1 MLSLRL
7 FASLLAVAAVACS
20 SSAGSLEPAE
30 DLPPGV
36 ISTRGMELAKGLAIR
51 EIALF
56 QGPKVT
62 LMKDGAK
69 NETRPAPV
77 IANRRGLLRVYV
89 TPAED
94 WTARDVVATLT
105 LSGGLGKKVATAQKA
120 PTGPSTD
127 EDLESTFNFDI
138 DVDQIAFDTAYS
150 VTLKT
155 APDQKAA
162 GDGAAAQYPADAVGG
177 RSEPLE
183 PKYTGD
189 VLSVMIVPVQYNAD
203 GSGRLP
209 DTNEEQLERYRA
221 GFSKLYPARKVEIT
235 VREKPFPW
243 STPITRTGS
252 GFGEI
257 LNAMI
262 RLRQTDGAPK
272 GTYYYGAFAP
282 ASSFPTFCGGGC
294 VAGLSPLAERPD
306 QTWTAASVGLGFG
319 GDSAVG
325 TATHEVGHGHG
336 RNHSPCQPGGGT
348 INGLDTRYPYA
359 GATLGVWG
367 FDIEAK
373 ALVNPTKNKDFM
385 GYCQPDFVSD
395 YTFGALATRM
405 ATVYGSSAYEIKAA
419 PQRFALVAVDAEGRL
434 TSAGEVVSSD
444 PPFGEP
450 RPLTLALVDGKRVPV
465 TGAFYPYDHLP
476 GGLLVV
482 PVEGRGV
489 RAPVLAIEARELV
502 PGVTSKLDLAP

>member
-1 MLSLRL
+1 MRSFRLS
-7 FASLLAVAAVACS
+7 ASVEALAIALVAVACS
-20 SSAGSLEPAE
+20 SSSGSFEPAE

-36 ISTRGMELAKGLAIR
+36 ISTRGMELARGLAIS

-69 NETRPAPV
+69 NEVRPAPV
-77 IANRRGLLRVYV
+77 VANRRGLLRVYV
-89 TPAED
+89 TPAAD
-94 WTARDVVATLT
+94 WVPRDVVATLT
-105 LSGGLGKKVATAQKA
+105 LSGGFGKNVVATVQKA
-120 PTGPSTD
+120 PSGPSTD

-138 DVDQIAFDTAYS
+138 GVDQIAVDATYA

-155 APDQKAA
+155 APGQAAA
-162 GDGAAAQYPADAVGG
+162 GDGAAAQYPATGA
-177 RSEPLE
+177 EAMAPT
-183 PKYTGD
+183 YTGD
-189 VLSVMIVPVQYNAD
+189 VLRVMIVPVQYNAD

-209 DTNEEQLERYRA
+209 DTSDEQLELYRS
-221 GFSKLYPARKVEIT
+221 GFSKLYPARRVEIT
-235 VREKPFPW
+235 VREKPFAW

-262 RLRQTDGAPK
+262 RLRQNDGAPK

-282 ASSFPTFCGGGC
+282 AASFSTFCGGGC

-319 GDSAVG
+319 GDPSVG

-348 INGLDTRYPYA
+348 INGLDTRYPYS

-367 FDIEAK
+367 FDIEAR

-405 ATVYGSSAYEIKAA
+405 SEVYGSSAYVFRGA
-419 PQRFALVAVDAEGRL
+419 PQRFELVSVDGAGNL
-434 TSAGEVVSSD
+434 TSAGDVVSSEA
-444 PPFGEP
+444 PFGEP
-450 RPLTLALVDGKRVPV
+450 RPLTVALVDGKRVPV

-482 PVEGRGV
+482 PVGE
-489 RAPVLAIEARELV
+489 RAVTAIEARDLV
-502 PGVTSKLDLAP
+502 PGVVSKLQLGR